1 MKVVFKILEYL
12 PETDQIVV
20 NFCRQNAPKPVDEHK
35 PLVIDCKHIDMTDKV
50 NLIESLTQLLTPHI
64 YRRESEEPTL
74 PENVGGEMFFPETIE
89 DYIGRVV
96 CIDLND
102 LVRIKSK
109 RMKKVAIE

>member
-74 PENVGGEMFFPETIE
+74 PENDGGEMFFPETVE

-109 RMKKVAIE
+109 RMRRVDIE